1 MPTETD
7 IRNAAQRIHDGDGII
22 STIMQMKKDAI
33 EALKSGDMA
42 KLKKAGSNTFS
53 FNAAS
58 L

>member
-1 MPTETD
+1 MSTKAE
-7 IRNAAQRIHDGDGII
+7 IQHAAQRIEAGEGILR
-22 STIMQMKKDAI
+22 TILQMKKDAA

-42 KLKKAGSNTFS
+42 KLKKAGTTTFA

>member
-1 MPTETD
+1 MPTEAD
-7 IRNAAQRIHDGDGII
+7 IRNAAQRIQGGDGII
-22 STIMQMKKDAI
+22 NTILQMKKDAI

-53 FNAAS
+53 FNAIS